1 MTLAWN
7 PELLAH
13 RSTFCGEFEHR
24 CLDCGRPIARRGILP
39 ETAIGAALRVFE
51 VSLEELRSDHRH
63 ADLVEA
69 RAFVVWALRSL
80 GRPRS
85 YARIGETIGR
95 DQSSVNHLH
104 RKAIELRL
112 INDDFDAACRGLGQR
127 WLEVGGTRHARCS

>member
-7 PELLAH
+7 PELLAE
-13 RSTFCGEFEHR
+13 RSKCCGEFEHR
-24 CLDCGRPIARRGILP
+24 CIACRRPIVRRGIAP
-39 ETAIGAALRVFE
+39 ETAIKVAETVFGLGFADL
-51 VSLEELRSDHRH
+51 VSDRRS

-69 RAFVVWALRSL
+69 RAFIVWALRSL

-85 YARIGETIGR
+85 YPEIGRLLKR

-112 INDDFDAACRGLGQR
+112 TNDDFDAACRGLGER
-127 WLEVGGTRHARCS
+127 WLQTGETRHARCS